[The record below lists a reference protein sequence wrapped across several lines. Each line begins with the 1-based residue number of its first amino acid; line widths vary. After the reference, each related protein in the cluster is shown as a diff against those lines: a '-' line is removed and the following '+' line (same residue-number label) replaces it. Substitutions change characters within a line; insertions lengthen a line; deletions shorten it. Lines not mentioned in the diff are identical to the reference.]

1 MHPIRQKTRRPAGWM
16 LTMLFMLLAATP
28 ATAQDKAM
36 KPAAPPAA
44 GAPEVLMESGTP
56 PERAGEGAKGEALS
70 TKPPAQPKVS
80 LFIRQYSMQNA
91 LDELR
96 QQTGITFEARGKATE
111 PKIDLSVDEIPLD
124 EVLDRIAK
132 PNNLVWVQISP
143 TLYRIY
149 DQETYKTE
157 VISKQTIRKSI
168 QLHYINATELDGV
181 IKPMLQ
187 EGIESSTADART
199 NRLIVQAL
207 PDKMSIIQ
215 DIVNEFDVQLY
226 SMVFEIQNADTEEI
240 GNRLHEIAS
249 ESAEI
254 QVDPVNRVIV
264 VKDTFERIKQMES
277 LVAVLDRD
285 QEIMVYNL
293 NNLGLDGELIDDIVK
308 KFVEPVITKD
318 ALVDYQP
325 KLGRLVVRDVHTA
338 HKKIQEILKA
348 LDTPRKQVLIE
359 GELLSVDLSDSL
371 NFGMNWTLAND
382 LKIASENTQSDITIP
397 TYPTDKSG
405 LPAATLSSSGLNI
418 LAMSKNVRALLSAA
432 LSASD
437 TRILMRPRLLI
448 ASGEE
453 GNVSIGEN
461 QPVLNTYYNNNYSN
475 TSSTYY
481 GSSSGQMLVNTGL
494 DITIRPIITNRGLIE
509 MYVRFEN
516 STPIIVADIG
526 NGVRGVGSNEQS
538 ADTYMLMPDGETRVI
553 GGLISQNKSKTN
565 AGMPYLSKIPY
576 AGWLFG
582 KTTSDNSLKNL
593 MFFLTATVIQ
603 EKPTNEDFVEPVN
616 AAARAAVAEAAATGQ
631 AAAAPAEIHKIP
643 PELLPYLQSIRPEAL
658 PFKGTVATTAT
669 VSRVQVTSETTKAA
683 VPGVGL
689 LSDQPY
695 VAPPTGETTMRVGG
709 AVPSTTGG
717 SLSTKAFG
725 TAKTTPTAKAT
736 PTAATTPVKATA
748 TPRPRI
754 TPRGAGVPYSRSTP
768 SPRVTPTVTAAPT
781 PASTA
786 SSSSAGQ

>member
-1 MHPIRQKTRRPAGWM
+1 MHPIRHTTRRPAGWT
-16 LTMLFMLLAATP
+16 LTLLCMLLTALPAA
-28 ATAQDKAM
+28 AQDKAI
-36 KPAAPPAA
+36 KPAETPAN
-44 GAPEVLMESGTP
+44 APEVLMESGAP
-56 PERAGEGAKGEALS
+56 PERTGEGTKGESLS
-70 TKPPAQPKVS
+70 TKAPASPKVS

-91 LDELR
+91 LDDLR

-111 PKIDLSVDEIPLD
+111 PKIDLAVDDIPLD

-132 PNNLVWVQISP
+132 PNNLVWVQVSP

-149 DQETYKTE
+149 DQETYKAE

-168 QLHYINATELDGV
+168 QLHYINATELDSI

-226 SMVFEIQNADTEEI
+226 SMVFDIQNADAEEI
-240 GNRLHEIAS
+240 GTRLHEIAS
-249 ESAEI
+249 EAAEI
-254 QVDPVNRVIV
+254 QVDAINRVIV

-277 LVAVLDRD
+277 LVALLDRD

-293 NNLGLDGELIDDIVK
+293 NNLGLDGELIEDIVK
-308 KFVEPVITKD
+308 KFIEPIVTKD
-318 ALVDYQP
+318 AMVDYQP
-325 KLGRLVVRDVHTA
+325 KLGRLIIRDVHNV
-338 HKKIQEILKA
+338 HKKIQEILKS

-359 GELLSVDLSDSL
+359 GELLSVQVSDSL
-371 NFGMNWTLAND
+371 NFGSNWVVAND

-397 TYPTDKSG
+397 TVPTNKNG
-405 LPAATLSSSGLNI
+405 LPAATLSSSGLNF
-418 LAMSKNVRALLSAA
+418 LAMGEHIRTQLSAA

-437 TRILMRPRLLI
+437 TRILLRPRLLI

-453 GNVSIGEN
+453 GNVNIGEN
-461 QPVLNTYYNNNYSN
+461 QPVLNTYYNNNYSSN
-475 TSSTYY
+475 VNNSYT
-481 GSSSGQMLVNTGL
+481 GQSSSQQLISTGL
-494 DITIRPIITNRGLIE
+494 DVTIRPIITNRGLIE
-509 MYVRFEN
+509 MYIRFEN

-565 AGMPYLSKIPY
+565 AGLPYLSKVPY
-576 AGWLFG
+576 MGWLFG
-582 KTTSDNSLKNL
+582 NITNDATMRNL
-593 MFFLTATVIQ
+593 MFFITATIIN

-616 AAARAAVAEAAATGQ
+616 AAARAAFAEAAQ
-631 AAAAPAEIHKIP
+631 IEKAAAPAEIHKIP
-643 PELLPYLQSIRPEAL
+643 AELIPYLQSIRPQAV
-658 PFKGTVATTAT
+658 PFKGTEATTAT
-669 VSRVQVTSETTKAA
+669 TVSPAPVANETARA
-683 VPGVGL
+683 VPPSAAASL
-689 LSDQPY
+689 LSSEPY
-695 VAPPTGETTMRVGG
+695 QAPVIGETTMRVGG

-717 SLSTKAFG
+717 SLASKPFG
-725 TAKTTPTAKAT
+725 TAKPTPKTTAAAT
-736 PTAATTPVKATA
+736 KPATTPATPAAA

-754 TPRGAGVPYSRSTP
+754 TPRGAGMPYTRSTP
-768 SPRVTPTVTAAPT
+768 AARVTPAPT
-781 PASTA
+781 VAPT
-786 SSSSAGQ
+786 SAPVEAR